1 MENDP
6 LGNDDA
12 YDFGVFE
19 IDPETES
26 AVDPEPAPLYTIYQ
40 KPRGGYV
47 VSSPPPENSYYF
59 SHHFLKST
67 GPDLKHDHN
76 QFLRTKESEA
86 ESMICQDD
94 HHPRIPILINP
105 TFGKGTGL
113 EEIKGAR
120 EAMMI
125 TPVCGLAKLKE
136 TLRHTYFENKYYQ
149 EGGNFKCGKERLVPI
164 TGVEVKEISV
174 KGLGISMVVHEGNVE
189 ALLVMVGRKA
199 PEMSL
204 NVAFVKTA

>member
-6 LGNDDA
+6 LANDDA

-26 AVDPEPAPLYTIYQ
+26 AVDPEPAPLYTIYHN
-40 KPRGGYV
+40 PRGGFTI
-47 VSSPPPENSYYF
+47 PTPLPEDSYYF
-59 SHHFLKST
+59 NHHFLKSNS
-67 GPDLKHDHN
+67 PNLKQDRDR
-76 QFLRTKESEA
+76 FLQTQEPETK
-86 ESMICQDD
+86 SMICQND

-113 EEIKGAR
+113 EEIRGAR

-125 TPVCGLAKLKE
+125 TPVCSLAKLKE
-136 TLRHTYFENKYYQ
+136 TLRHTFFENKYYQ
-149 EGGNFKCGKERLVPI
+149 EGGNFKSGKEPLVPI
-164 TGVEVKEISV
+164 TGIEVKDISV
-174 KGLGISMVVHEGNVE
+174 KGLGVSMMVHEGNVE
-189 ALLVMVGRKA
+189 ALLMMVGRKA

-204 NVAFVKTA
+204 NVAFIKTA

>member
-1 MENDP
+1 
-6 LGNDDA
+6 
-12 YDFGVFE
+12 
-19 IDPETES
+19 
-26 AVDPEPAPLYTIYQ
+26 
-40 KPRGGYV
+40 
-47 VSSPPPENSYYF
+47 
-59 SHHFLKST
+59 
-67 GPDLKHDHN
+67 
-76 QFLRTKESEA
+76 
-86 ESMICQDD
+86 
-94 HHPRIPILINP
+94 
-105 TFGKGTGL
+105 
-113 EEIKGAR
+113 
-120 EAMMI
+120 MMI

-174 KGLGISMVVHEGNVE
+174 KGLGIPMVVHEGNVE

>member
-59 SHHFLKST
+59 NHHFLKST

-86 ESMICQDD
+86 ESMIC
-94 HHPRIPILINP
+94 
-105 TFGKGTGL
+105 
-113 EEIKGAR
+113 
-120 EAMMI
+120 
-125 TPVCGLAKLKE
+125 
-136 TLRHTYFENKYYQ
+136 TYPCPQ
-149 EGGNFKCGKERLVPI
+149 VPSS
-164 TGVEVKEISV
+164 TY
-174 KGLGISMVVHEGNVE
+174 L
-189 ALLVMVGRKA
+189 
-199 PEMSL
+199 
-204 NVAFVKTA
+204 